1 MCWAALSSAILDVSN
16 LEVHPANALLDFCK
30 KSDIV
35 LFNRPP
41 PPPQSSLTA
50 FSQLFFDAKVDIKSM
65 SERSEH
71 FPCWSNFFPLWLKLR
86 THPKKSH
93 ENWIYIENIYSDKY
107 ENWWSPI
114 PQPQPHLGTMSP
126 FLLFFPFEGFPYS
139 FWDFWTWPYIHLRR
153 FSRRLSMAVTVSYN
167 GSWAKPKY
175 SFAPEVPNCPL
186 VPL

>member
-16 LEVHPANALLDFCK
+16 LEVHLHPANALLDFCQ

-114 PQPQPHLGTMSP
+114 PQPEPHLGTMSP
-126 FLLFFPFEGFPYS
+126 FYRTQVNLGSDL
-139 FWDFWTWPYIHLRR
+139 WV
-153 FSRRLSMAVTVSYN
+153 RLSVSEWVMFLKLN
-167 GSWAKPKY
+167 WCY
-175 SFAPEVPNCPL
+175 SGWWGYQLNANW
-186 VPL
+186 